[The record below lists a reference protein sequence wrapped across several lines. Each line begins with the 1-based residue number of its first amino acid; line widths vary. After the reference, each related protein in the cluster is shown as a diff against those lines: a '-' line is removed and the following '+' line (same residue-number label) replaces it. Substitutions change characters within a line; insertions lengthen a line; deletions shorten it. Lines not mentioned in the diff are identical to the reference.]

1 MDDEFQCSYCHMA
14 TEDLQKCVTHVITN
28 HGGKC
33 KKIRTLPLNEKT
45 GKFGWMSK
53 DFGFIPNDHITP
65 EQYAV
70 VNREDWE

>member
-1 MDDEFQCSYCHMA
+1 M
-14 TEDLQKCVTHVITN
+14 
-28 HGGKC
+28 
-33 KKIRTLPLNEKT
+33 NEKT

-70 VNREDWE
+70 VNREDWTITIYDRKEESFTGFQTYKNLWSLFRWKENQRSNEWRTG